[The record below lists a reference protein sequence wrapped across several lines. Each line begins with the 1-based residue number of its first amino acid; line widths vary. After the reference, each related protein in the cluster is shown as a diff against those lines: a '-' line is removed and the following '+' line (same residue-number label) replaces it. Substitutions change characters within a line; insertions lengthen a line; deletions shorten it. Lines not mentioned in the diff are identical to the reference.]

1 LHESNKTLD
10 LVQLCMTKE
19 VIVPLKGM
27 TQMLL
32 TLMNKT
38 EKSQKRKDINLIF
51 STTQLLLA

>member
-1 LHESNKTLD
+1 
-10 LVQLCMTKE
+10 MTKE